1 MCSPLEQF
9 TLIPVLPVSLGNAV
23 FSFSNATVFTL
34 VTMGLVLAS
43 VKLSLGRGFCRVLPL
58 GWQTLWECFY
68 EFIDGMCREQLG
80 GFRRRFIT
88 SIFAIFT
95 LLISLNLFG
104 LLPYSFTVTS
114 QLSITLS
121 FSSALFIGITLFGI
135 RRHGLHFFSFFMP
148 AGAPI
153 ALSPLLVLIEIV
165 SYGFRAM
172 TLSAARGMITA
183 GHTLLKILSGFT
195 WTMLGAGGV
204 LSMLAVAPALLVLVI
219 TGLEV
224 AVALL
229 QAYVFSILLC
239 VYLNDAIN
247 LH

>member
-1 MCSPLEQF
+1 
-9 TLIPVLPVSLGNAV
+9 
-23 FSFSNATVFTL
+23 
-34 VTMGLVLAS
+34 MGLVLAL
-43 VKLSLGRGFCRVLPL
+43 VKLTLGPAVRGGKAFGPASH
-58 GWQTLWECFY
+58 WQTLFESFY
-68 EFIDGMCREQLG
+68 DFVDGMCREQLAAARIQ
-80 GFRRRFIT
+80 FT
-88 SIFAIFT
+88 TTIFGIFS
-95 LLISLNLFG
+95 LLVSLNLFG

-121 FSSALFIGITLFGI
+121 FSTALFIGITLFGI
-135 RRHGLHFFSFFMP
+135 RRHGLHFFSFFLP

-153 ALSPLLVLIEIV
+153 ALAPLLVLIEIV
-165 SYGFRAM
+165 SYVFRAIS
-172 TLSAARGMITA
+172 LGVRLFANITA

-195 WTMLGAGGV
+195 WTMLFSGG
-204 LSMLAVAPALLVLVI
+204 LLALCAPAPLALVLII

-229 QAYVFSILLC
+229 QAYVFSILVC